1 MRFLVPVFCLFA
13 SLTNAGIVEKVISY
27 KQDKAELEGY
37 LAAPAGAGMHPAIIV
52 VPDWMGVGENS
63 KMRARMLA
71 ELGYIALVADVYG
84 KNSRPKNTEEA
95 GKLATS
101 YKSNRNLMRAR
112 MKAAYDTLLMHPHV
126 EKNKIVVMGYCF
138 GGTAALELAR
148 SGAELKG
155 TVTFH
160 GGLSTPTPQ
169 DAKNIRG
176 QVFVMHGGDDP
187 AVPPAEV
194 EAFEKEMR
202 DAKVDWRVLV
212 FGGAVHA
219 FTIKEVGTGNSVAAY
234 NEKADHRSW
243 AELKNFLKEIF
254 EE

>member
-1 MRFLVPVFCLFA
+1 MRFFAFFIFLFA
-13 SLTNAGIVEKVISY
+13 SITQASAVEKVVSY
-27 KQDKAELEGY
+27 KQGKAELEGY
-37 LAAPAGAGMHPAIIV
+37 LAAPAGAGMHPGIIV

-84 KNSRPKNTEEA
+84 KNYRPKNSDEA

-101 YKSNRNLMRAR
+101 YKNNRNLMRER
-112 MKAAYDTLLMHPHV
+112 MKAAYDTLLAQPHV
-126 EKNKIVVMGYCF
+126 VKSKIVAMGYCF

-160 GGLSTPTPQ
+160 GGLSTPTPG
-169 DAKNIRG
+169 DAKNIHG
-176 QVFVMHGGDDP
+176 EVFVMHGGDDP

-219 FTIKEVGTGNSVAAY
+219 FTIKEIGTGNATAAY

>member
-1 MRFLVPVFCLFA
+1 MRILVCAFFLLA
-13 SLTNAGIVEKVISY
+13 SITHAGSVEKVVAY
-27 KQDKAELEGY
+27 KQDKAELEGF
-37 LAAPAGAGMHPAIIV
+37 LALPASAGIHPGIIV

-71 ELGYIALVADVYG
+71 ALGYIALVADVYG
-84 KNSRPKNTEEA
+84 KNARPKNSKEA
-95 GKLATS
+95 GELATS
-101 YKSNRNLMRAR
+101 YKGNRNLMRAR
-112 MKAAYDTLLMHPHV
+112 MKAAYNTLLAQTGV
-126 EKNKIVVMGYCF
+126 DRNKIVVMGYCF

-148 SGAELKG
+148 SGAALKG

-169 DAKNIRG
+169 DAKNIHG
-176 QVFVMHGGDDP
+176 QVFAMTGGDDP

-219 FTIKEVGTGNSVAAY
+219 FTIKEIGTGNSVAAY

-243 AELKNFLKEIF
+243 EELKSFLKEVF
-254 EE
+254 